1 MDEEQHYQI
10 ERLQMVVDQL
20 ERRGIVDQRVLQA
33 MRNVPRHRFVP
44 RQYRDLSYSDGPI
57 PIGEGQTIS
66 QPFIVALMSQ
76 MLALRGEEKVL
87 EVGTGSGYQAAV
99 LAHLAKQ
106 VYTIERHAQLAKRA
120 SKELQALG
128 LNNVQVYV
136 GDGTLGLVEHAPYDA
151 ILVTAAAPETPRPLL
166 EQLAQ
171 GGRLV
176 IPVGSRGAQ
185 FLERWQ
191 RKGASYEQDV
201 SIPVA
206 FVPLV
211 GRHGWRE

>member
-1 MDEEQHYQI
+1 MST
-10 ERLQMVVDQL
+10 
-20 ERRGIVDQRVLQA
+20 
-33 MRNVPRHRFVP
+33 RNPK
-44 RQYRDLSYSDGPI
+44 
-57 PIGEGQTIS
+57 
-66 QPFIVALMSQ
+66 
-76 MLALRGEEKVL
+76 LALFAEF
-87 EVGTGSGYQAAV
+87 AAV
-99 LAHLAKQ
+99 AKSLGHAHRL
-106 VYTIERHAQLAKRA
+106 E
-120 SKELQALG
+120 
-128 LNNVQVYV
+128 
-136 GDGTLGLVEHAPYDA
+136 
-151 ILVTAAAPETPRPLL
+151 LL

>member
-1 MDEEQHYQI
+1 MDEELNYQI
-10 ERLQMVVDQL
+10 ERLQMVADQL

-33 MRNVPRHRFVP
+33 MRSVPRHRFVP

-76 MLALRGEEKVL
+76 MLALQGEETVL

-106 VYTIERHAQLAKRA
+106 VHTIERHALLAKRA
-120 SKELQALG
+120 SKELKALG
-128 LNNVQVYV
+128 LGNVQVYV

-151 ILVTAAAPETPRPLL
+151 ILVTAAAPETPRMLL

-171 GGRLV
+171 DGRLV

-185 FLERWQ
+185 YLERWQ
-191 RKGASYEQDV
+191 RTATSYEQDI